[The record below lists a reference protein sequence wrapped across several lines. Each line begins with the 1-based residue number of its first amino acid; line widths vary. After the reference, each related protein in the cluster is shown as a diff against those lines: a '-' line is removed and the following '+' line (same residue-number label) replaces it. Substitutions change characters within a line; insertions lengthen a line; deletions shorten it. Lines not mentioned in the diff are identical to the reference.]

1 MSSSDDDGGPGRRE
15 IAHRLFA
22 AEFDDADLSYSES
35 DEERAPNYVITPSGA
50 RVNRLFLVG
59 VLTETEWVND
69 DMLRARVV
77 DPTGPFVSYAGQYQP
92 DALGFLE
99 RTEPPAFLAVTG
111 KARTFEPEDGDRV
124 FTSVRPESI
133 SEVDA
138 DTRDRWVVEAAK
150 RTVDRVETMA
160 AAMETGLAGD
170 ELVAALEADGVD
182 PTLAS
187 GIALALDHYG
197 TTPAYLEE
205 LRRLAEDALETVAGE
220 RDEVRPLDIAP
231 DEGNGDASGLA
242 RAEVGVSSVGDDGE
256 PTDEAAST
264 TTNEPATESEPADT
278 PSPDTAEPEGSDAD
292 HVEESAEEPEPASAG
307 EPEDRAVA
315 EPDSDADELGDFEPD
330 DELGDFDPDEDE
342 ALTDEER
349 REVEAEFDTGFSTG
363 NEVEPEPD
371 LDPESEPDESGEPE
385 TEPEPEPETEA
396 EPEPVSEPGSEPE
409 AHEAGSDAGDETG
422 TESTDEPD
430 ETDDD
435 VPLDD
440 AVMDAMERLDDG
452 DGADHDEIVAAV
464 TDRTGAD
471 AEAVEAAIED
481 ALMSG
486 RCYEP
491 DDGVLKPI

>member
-22 AEFDDADLSYSES
+22 AEFDDADRSYSES

-69 DMLRARVV
+69 EMLRARIV

-99 RTEPPAFLAVTG
+99 RAEPPAFLAVTG

-182 PTLAS
+182 PALAS
-187 GIALALDHYG
+187 GIAIALDHYG

-205 LRRLAEDALETVAGE
+205 LHRLAEDALETVAGE

-231 DEGNGDASGLA
+231 DEGDGDASALA
-242 RAEVGVSSVGDDGE
+242 GDTEIGATSAAADGE
-256 PTDEAAST
+256 DADET
-264 TTNEPATESEPADT
+264 TPATETDTPTASEPADASEPDVDEPEVADADAT
-278 PSPDTAEPEGSDAD
+278 AAEAAGEDAAPTEAVDTASTD
-292 HVEESAEEPEPASAG
+292 SEPEPG
-307 EPEDRAVA
+307 DG
-315 EPDSDADELGDFEPD
+315 ELGDFEPD
-330 DELGDFDPDEDE
+330 EELDDFDPEEDE
-342 ALTDEER
+342 ALTEAER

-363 NEVEPEPD
+363 NEVESEPELEPD
-371 LDPESEPDESGEPE
+371 AGADAEAGPDDGAEAVEPDEDADGS
-385 TEPEPEPETEA
+385 EA
-396 EPEPVSEPGSEPE
+396 EPDAVSDDEEAEP
-409 AHEAGSDAGDETG
+409 A
-422 TESTDEPD
+422 
-430 ETDDD
+430 DD
-435 VPLDD
+435 VALDD
-440 AVMDAMERLDDG
+440 AVMDAMEALDDG
-452 DGADHDEIVAAV
+452 DGADHDALVAAV

-471 AEAVEAAIED
+471 ADAVEAAIED